1 MVQSWEGFFF
11 EELPIPPEATKSW
24 IFAVV
29 AKNSLPCLEVYSLI
43 LTSPPKKYTMTLFL
57 DPTLMSPCH
66 SLPSEDFASFGV
78 IRYYLPIFGSPLSS
92 GCLTKTVWLRTT
104 PATMPVIIIA
114 IMTIIPP
121 IFKIF
126 LMITSLTS
134 KSNVSK
140 TL

>member
-1 MVQSWEGFFF
+1 MINHSFFAAIHVMIFTCITMKITRGIGQNKNGPIMGRIFFF

-78 IRYYLPIFGSPLSS
+78 IRYHLPIFVL
-92 GCLTKTVWLRTT
+92 LR
-104 PATMPVIIIA
+104 V
-114 IMTIIPP
+114 
-121 IFKIF
+121 
-126 LMITSLTS
+126 LG
-134 KSNVSK
+134 V
-140 TL
+140 